1 LQNLENDE
9 AVLNEQEK
17 IYTFGARVRKIWIL
31 RCVDVPRDVSNAIR
45 RDAGGKAQHVAVHGW
60 IEGLATR
67 GTLVPGGGGRYRFHV
82 HSSIWR
88 KLKIDEGAV
97 VEVALVIERE
107 RRETPVPADLAA
119 ALADEQGALAEF
131 QSVTPAFRRQTV
143 VFLEKAKQA
152 KTREKRLKLIVRHM
166 LMRAAKKQK
175 RTQKET
181 VRSAQAVRAARKKGE
196 RKNRGARVND

>member
-1 LQNLENDE
+1 MKQREH
-9 AVLNEQEK
+9 A
-17 IYTFGARVRKIWIL
+17 YTFGARIRKIWIL

-45 RDAGGKAQHVAVHGW
+45 RDAGGKAQHVPVHGW

-107 RRETPVPADLAA
+107 RREAPVPADLAA
-119 ALADEQGALAEF
+119 SLADEPRALAAF
-131 QSVTPAFRRQTV
+131 QTLTPAFRRQII

-152 KTREKRLKLIVRHM
+152 KTREKRVALIVRRM
-166 LMRAAKKQK
+166 LERTAKK
-175 RTQKET
+175 R
-181 VRSAQAVRAARKKGE
+181 RKKTP
-196 RKNRGARVND
+196 RPKQATRS

>member
-1 LQNLENDE
+1 
-9 AVLNEQEK
+9 LNEREHTH
-17 IYTFGARVRKIWIL
+17 TFGARIRKIWIL

-45 RDAGGKAQHVAVHGW
+45 RDAGGKAQHVPVHGW

-107 RRETPVPADLAA
+107 PRETPVPADLAA
-119 ALADEQGALAEF
+119 SLADEPRALSAF
-131 QSVTPAFRRQTV
+131 QALTPPFRRQIIL
-143 VFLEKAKQA
+143 FLEKAKQA
-152 KTREKRLKLIVRHM
+152 KTREKRVALIVRRM
-166 LMRAAKKQK
+166 LERAAKKRPKKSSGGK
-175 RTQKET
+175 RST
-181 VRSAQAVRAARKKGE
+181 RAKS
-196 RKNRGARVND
+196 